1 LPFIKSRVRT
11 SAHAR
16 RRRSATA
23 DTVPPLRAQFE
34 DTELGIEAHGVF
46 F

>member
-1 LPFIKSRVRT
+1 MHDDDALPP
-11 SAHAR
+11 
-16 RRRSATA
+16 A